1 MVRTVLSRHDRRTR
15 PVVERRLAQLT
26 STLTALV
33 FAFYVYRTSNYGG
46 HAAGPRWFIWLAPL
60 WLLTMIPEADRWERH
75 RWQRVLASLLL
86 LVSVGSV
93 VYALANPWRHSW
105 LFWLFHAA
113 GWVRYR

>member
-1 MVRTVLSRHDRRTR
+1 
-15 PVVERRLAQLT
+15 
-26 STLTALV
+26 
-33 FAFYVYRTSNYGG
+33 
-46 HAAGPRWFIWLAPL
+46 
-60 WLLTMIPEADRWERH
+60 MIPEADRWERH